1 MSSKNL
7 DKVTARSR
15 KKSESKYDASQL
27 RRLIVEGKTA
37 SQIMEAMAISHKQ
50 ILKHHVLKLCAS
62 DHQYYEVPGLYGQNT
77 RKAFVNSRGE
87 IKIRNNLVNFN
98 GLALEPEKTEFDVC
112 VEGNQIIL
120 TVITPHH
127 TPEIKGLEQSF
138 PDVDK

>member
-1 MSSKNL
+1 MGCRNIIL
-7 DKVTARSR
+7 SR
-15 KKSESKYDASQL
+15 K
-27 RRLIVEGKTA
+27 
-37 SQIMEAMAISHKQ
+37 
-50 ILKHHVLKLCAS
+50 
-62 DHQYYEVPGLYGQNT
+62 GQNNIE
-77 RKAFVNSRGE
+77 AQD
-87 IKIRNNLVNFN
+87 FN